1 MKIDDRL
8 LDSLTEQ
15 AKSSERLRM
24 NLDLRNSP
32 ADTSQ
37 RMLNAIEPGSE
48 VPIHRHCTTSETVV
62 VLRGRLIEE
71 FYDDLECR
79 CTDAIELSADGPV
92 RALNI
97 PAGQWH
103 TVRVLESGTVIMEV
117 KDGPYIPTSPTDI
130 LTISSCST
138 PSSPSAV
145 SSSPTAHTSACVS
158 EQSVSNPTTCSTRCS
173 SSEPNQQA
181 SFITSSQHSVSP
193 SDASVRTSSCTSA
206 HTSTRNSAQSVSA
219 TDSNLPDSL
228 SLANPKVRN
237 SKASDIN
244 GPDISDST
252 TCSEPC
258 PSTETNSTD
267 SSIFIPAPDPRAFDG
282 GDILRQKKKQ

>member
-1 MKIDDRL
+1 MKIDDKL

-24 NLDLRNSP
+24 NMDLRNSP

-37 RMLNAIEPGSE
+37 RMLNAIEPGSV

-62 VLRGRLIEE
+62 MLRGRLIEE

-130 LTISSCST
+130 LTLSSSESNQQASFITSSQPSVSPSDSAVRTSSCTS
-138 PSSPSAV
+138 
-145 SSSPTAHTSACVS
+145 AHTSVCVS

-173 SSEPNQQA
+173 SSEPNNIV
-181 SFITSSQHSVSP
+181 SSDTSHQPSVSP
-193 SDASVRTSSCTSA
+193 SDASASLL
-206 HTSTRNSAQSVSA
+206 
-219 TDSNLPDSL
+219 DSNQPVS
-228 SLANPKVRN
+228 
-237 SKASDIN
+237 
-244 GPDISDST
+244 ST
-252 TCSEPC
+252 
-258 PSTETNSTD
+258 
-267 SSIFIPAPDPRAFDG
+267 FIPAPDPRAFDG

>member
-1 MKIDDRL
+1 MLMKIDDKL

-15 AKSSERLRM
+15 AKSSARLRM
-24 NLDLRNSP
+24 NMDLRNSS

-130 LTISSCST
+130 LTISSSESNQ
-138 PSSPSAV
+138 PDSSG
-145 SSSPTAHTSACVS
+145 
-158 EQSVSNPTTCSTRCS
+158 
-173 SSEPNQQA
+173 
-181 SFITSSQHSVSP
+181 TSSQPSASP
-193 SDASVRTSSCTSA
+193 SDASARTSSCA
-206 HTSTRNSAQSVSA
+206 SAQPVSG
-219 TDSNLPDSL
+219 TDSNQPDS
-228 SLANPKVRN
+228 SNLANPKVRD

-244 GPDISDST
+244 GPAISDST
-252 TCSEPC
+252 KCSEPC
-258 PSTETNSTD
+258 PTIETNSTV
-267 SSIFIPAPDPRAFDG
+267 SSTFIPAPDPRAFDG